1 MPAAARLA
9 QESLQAGSHF
19 AFEDSLTIL
28 RNENQ
33 VIAEAVLRI
42 AEAVLRIAEAV
53 LRIAEAVLRGES
65 IGVRPAPILVQ
76 SLCGSAFWLG
86 NCLFVGSCHEV

>member
-1 MPAAARLA
+1 MPVAARLA

-33 VIAEAVLRI
+33 V
-42 AEAVLRIAEAV
+42 IAEAV